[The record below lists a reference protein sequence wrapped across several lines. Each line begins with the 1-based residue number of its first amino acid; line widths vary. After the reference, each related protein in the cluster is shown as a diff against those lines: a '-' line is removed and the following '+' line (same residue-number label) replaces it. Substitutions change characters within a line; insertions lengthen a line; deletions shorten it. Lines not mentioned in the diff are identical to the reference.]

1 MVKVFFLKQR
11 YHIFKNGDNM
21 LVGRSTYVRI
31 ERSSSTQRR
40 STTHHATK
48 NAMHGRTTYRS
59 MAVQQDH
66 VARTNKERK

>member
-1 MVKVFFLKQR
+1 
-11 YHIFKNGDNM
+11 M

-59 MAVQQDH
+59 MAVEQDH